1 MTRSSYRAARVAAG
15 TALILATSFVAVP
28 VGVVAAAGRS
38 PAKQDS
44 AKQASSQTKRVA
56 QQAAGRASENVL
68 LLLKAAC
75 PGQARTTAG
84 VACPPQAAVLAEL
97 KAGGAKVLSTT
108 TLVDSITALVSP
120 ALASALGSSRAIS
133 QVVPDTSL
141 SLGPVGAA
149 AASAPTPAASQAAA
163 PATASQLTAPASSP
177 SPKAK
182 PVLQAHAL
190 APASQ
195 ICGTRSDPELDP
207 EALQDINANPARA
220 MGIDGSGVTVAV
232 VADGLDPKNPDFVRN
247 AAYGQAGTPVI
258 AQYLDFSGDGTAAVT
273 DGAEAFGDASSIVAQ
288 GNTAYNLAQYVNPD
302 LSSAFPKNG
311 CWVKVVG
318 VAPGASLLVL
328 KVIGN
333 AQGAS
338 TSSIVQAVQYAVQHG
353 AKVINESLGSG
364 DFPDTALDVVRDV
377 DEAAVAA
384 GVTVVTSSG
393 DAGLTST
400 IGSPATDPDVISVGA
415 STNFRDYAQ
424 SDEGGFYNP
433 VVGNGTWLSN
443 NVAAFSSGGYSQ
455 SGATVDLVAP
465 GDSNWALCSTHP
477 KAYTGCADSFGGKD
491 IGIQSFGGTSEAAP
505 LTAAAAADVIQAY
518 ASTHGGTDP
527 SPALVKEILC
537 STATD
542 IDAPADEQGAGLLN
556 VLGAVKLAESL
567 PAAVTPTTTSTTTST
582 TTPGSPAATT
592 TTTTATTTTAATTS
606 TTTTPTSTTT
616 TAAAPALRVSP
627 DASRPGPSRLD
638 ASRPDVSRPD
648 VSRPDV
654 SRPDVSRQDAS
665 GLRPPSG
672 ALLIS
677 PNQVNVVGLPGATS
691 SQQVSLTNT
700 GSAAVTV
707 GLSTRALSH
716 KVYGTGVRE
725 FTMDPIAPTTN
736 MGAFPIWSGVSEV
749 YQTETFKVPAASGS
763 RLVFQTDYQ
772 DTGQSSLLHIA
783 LFDPSGTYAG
793 YSDPQGL
800 GDYGEVEVTNPAAG
814 QWTALFFTEQNGAL
828 KGGIG
833 TSGTVQWDATTWRYE
848 SAATV
853 SPSSLT
859 IAPGATAT
867 ASVSI
872 TDPRLAGDTSES
884 VVVSSPVGQTTVPV
898 TVRTT
903 IDVGAR
909 GGSFKG
915 VLTGG
920 NGRDGSEAETNTY
933 FFQVPPGETDLNTTI
948 ALGTDPNEHLIGFLV
963 SPGGQQLGY
972 SGNYTFVPSGSSAE
986 PKAAYGIVPGA
997 TPYVQMYVVAPQAG
1011 QWELVLQWTNP
1022 VTGNELTEP
1031 FSGSI
1036 QFNQVHASGK
1046 GLPSS
1051 PTATLAQGQTTFF
1064 QVDVSNSG
1072 VAPEAYFV
1080 DPRLDKTTTRTLT
1093 DLNPRNVADLI
1104 ELPLGA
1110 GLSYPLYLV
1119 PTGTTQLNA
1128 TLQRLAGTG
1137 TVSFDLNHT
1146 IGDPDVSPVVTA
1158 AGVSGSTGTA
1168 SQSVSLAAPEVSPGL
1183 WALNPQEV
1191 GPYPAGG
1198 APKTVALATVSAVT
1212 QAFDP
1217 AVRSNTDDLWQ
1228 VGFSFAHFHYLGPGQ
1243 SVAILVAIKPT
1254 APVGTYVQ
1262 GTLYIDDFT
1271 LDSFLPTGDVLPDA
1285 DEVAAVPYSYTVV
1298 APGGPIAP

>member
-1 MTRSSYRAARVAAG
+1 LPGDQDHYRTGTLQAITRSSYRAARLAAG
-15 TALILATSFVAVP
+15 TALILATSFVAQP
-28 VGVVAAAGRS
+28 IGVVAAAGRT
-38 PAKQDS
+38 PARQAN
-44 AKQASSQTKRVA
+44 AKQASNQAKRVA
-56 QQAAGRASENVL
+56 QQAGRASENVIL
-68 LLLKAAC
+68 LLRAAC
-75 PGQARTTAG
+75 PARARTTAG
-84 VACPPQAAVLAEL
+84 VACPAQAAVLAEL
-97 KAGGAKVLSTT
+97 KAGGASVLSST

-133 QVVPDTSL
+133 QVVPDTTL
-141 SLGPVGAA
+141 SLAPVGSATPIAA
-149 AASAPTPAASQAAA
+149 TPAASQVAA
-163 PATASQLTAPASSP
+163 PANSP
-177 SPKAK
+177 GPTAK
-182 PVLQAHAL
+182 PVLHAHAIV
-190 APASQ
+190 PASE

-207 EALQDINANPARA
+207 EALKDINANQARA
-220 MGIDGSGVTVAV
+220 IGIDGSGVTVAV
-232 VADGLDPKNPDFVRN
+232 VADGLDPTNADFVRN

-258 AQYLDFSGDGTAAVT
+258 TQYLDFSGDGTAATT

-288 GNTAYNLAQYVNPD
+288 GNKAYNLAEYVNPE
-302 LSSAFPKNG
+302 LGSAFPKSG
-311 CWVKVVG
+311 CWVKIVG

-333 AQGAS
+333 AQGAG

-364 DFPDTALDVVRDV
+364 DFPDTDLDVVRDA

-415 STNFRDYAQ
+415 TTNFRDYAQ

-443 NVAAFSSGGYSQ
+443 NVASFSSGGYSQ
-455 SGATVDLVAP
+455 SGGTVDLVAP
-465 GDSNWALCSTHP
+465 GDSNWALCSTDP
-477 KAYTGCADSFGGKD
+477 KRYTGCADSFAGKD
-491 IGIQSFGGTSEAAP
+491 IGVESFGGTSEAAP

-518 ASTHGGTDP
+518 SSTHGGVDP

-542 IDAPADEQGAGLLN
+542 IGSPAYEQGAGLLN

-567 PAAVTPTTTSTTTST
+567 PAPVAP
-582 TTPGSPAATT
+582 TT
-592 TTTTATTTTAATTS
+592 TTTTAPAVTTTTTVATTTS
-606 TTTTPTSTTT
+606 TSTTTT
-616 TAAAPALRVSP
+616 TAAASAVRVSP
-627 DASRPGPSRLD
+627 DAT
-638 ASRPDVSRPD
+638 RPD
-648 VSRPDV
+648 
-654 SRPDVSRQDAS
+654 ATA
-665 GLRPPSG
+665 LRPPSG
-672 ALLIS
+672 TLLIS

-691 SQQVSLTNT
+691 TQQVSLTNT
-700 GSAAVTV
+700 GSAATTV
-707 GLSTRALSH
+707 GLSTRTLSDRA
-716 KVYGTGVRE
+716 YDTGVRE
-725 FTMDPIAPTTN
+725 FTIDPVTPTTN
-736 MGAFPIWSGVSEV
+736 MGAFPIWSGVTEV
-749 YQTETFKVPAASGS
+749 YQTETFKVPAASNS
-763 RLVFQTDYQ
+763 RLVFDADYQ
-772 DTGQSSLLHIA
+772 DTGQSSVLHVA

-800 GDYGEVEVTNPAAG
+800 GDYGEVEVTNPPAG
-814 QWTALFFTEQNGAL
+814 RWTALFFTEQNGAV
-828 KGGIG
+828 KRGIG
-833 TSGTVQWDATTWRYE
+833 TSGTVQWDASTWRYT
-848 SAATV
+848 SAAAI

-867 ASVSI
+867 AAMSI

-884 VVVSSPVGQTTVPV
+884 IVVSSAGGQTTVPV

-903 IDVGAR
+903 IGVGPR
-909 GGSFKG
+909 GGTFKG

-920 NGRDGSEAETNTY
+920 NGRAGAEAETNTY
-933 FFQVPPGETDLNTTI
+933 FFQVPPGETDLNATV
-948 ALGTDPNEHLIGFLV
+948 ALGTDPSEHLVGFLV

-986 PKAAYGIVPGA
+986 PKATYSLVPGA
-997 TPYVQMYVVAPQAG
+997 TPYLQMYAVAPQTG

-1036 QFNQVHASGK
+1036 QFNQVRASGK
-1046 GLPSS
+1046 DLPSS
-1051 PTATLAQGQTTFF
+1051 PSAKLAQGQETFF
-1064 QVDVSNSG
+1064 QVDVANSG

-1080 DPRLDKTTTRTLT
+1080 DPRLDKTTTMTLP
-1093 DLNPRNVADLI
+1093 DLDPRNIADLI

-1110 GLSYPLYLV
+1110 GLSFPLYLV

-1128 TLQRLAGTG
+1128 TVQRLAGTG
-1137 TVSFDLNHT
+1137 TVLFDMNHT
-1146 IGDPDVSPVVTA
+1146 IGDPDVSPVVA
-1158 AGVSGSTGTA
+1158 AGGVSSSTGTNTE
-1168 SQSVSLAAPEVSPGL
+1168 SVSLTSPEVSPGL
-1183 WALNPQEV
+1183 WALNPEEA

-1198 APKTVALATVSAVT
+1198 APKEVALATVTAVT

-1217 AVRSNTDDLWQ
+1217 AVRSDTDDLWQ
-1228 VGFSFAHFHYLGPGQ
+1228 AGLTFSHFRYLGPGQ
-1243 SVAILVAIKPT
+1243 SVAVLIAIKPT
-1254 APVGTYVQ
+1254 APVGSVVT

-1271 LDSFLPTGDVLPDA
+1271 LDSFLQTGDVLPNA

>member
-1 MTRSSYRAARVAAG
+1 
-15 TALILATSFVAVP
+15 
-28 VGVVAAAGRS
+28 
-38 PAKQDS
+38 
-44 AKQASSQTKRVA
+44 
-56 QQAAGRASENVL
+56 VL
-68 LLLKAAC
+68 H
-75 PGQARTTAG
+75 
-84 VACPPQAAVLAEL
+84 
-97 KAGGAKVLSTT
+97 
-108 TLVDSITALVSP
+108 
-120 ALASALGSSRAIS
+120 
-133 QVVPDTSL
+133 
-141 SLGPVGAA
+141 
-149 AASAPTPAASQAAA
+149 
-163 PATASQLTAPASSP
+163 
-177 SPKAK
+177 
-182 PVLQAHAL
+182 AHAL

-195 ICGTRSDPELDP
+195 ICGTRSQPELDP
-207 EALQDINANPARA
+207 EALKDINANQARA

-258 AQYLDFSGDGTAAVT
+258 SQYLDFSGDGTAAKT

-288 GNTAYNLAQYVNPD
+288 GNKAYNLAQYVNPD
-302 LSSAFPKNG
+302 LASAFPKSG
-311 CWVKVVG
+311 CWVKIVG

-364 DFPDTALDVVRDV
+364 DFPDTDLDVVRDV

-415 STNFRDYAQ
+415 TTNFRDYAQ

-455 SGATVDLVAP
+455 SGGTVDLVAP
-465 GDSNWALCSTHP
+465 GDSNWALCSTDS
-477 KAYTGCADSFGGKD
+477 KLYTGCADTLGGKD
-491 IGIQSFGGTSEAAP
+491 NGIQSFGGTSEAAP

-518 ASTHGGTDP
+518 SSTHGGTDP

-542 IDAPADEQGAGLLN
+542 IDSPADEQGAGMLN
-556 VLGAVKLAESL
+556 VLGAVKLADSL
-567 PAAVTPTTTSTTTST
+567 PAAVAPTTTTT

-592 TTTTATTTTAATTS
+592 TTTIATTTSTS
-606 TTTTPTSTTT
+606 TTTTPAT
-616 TAAAPALRVSP
+616 PALRANP
-627 DASRPGPSRLD
+627 DGGGP
-638 ASRPDVSRPD
+638 
-648 VSRPDV
+648 
-654 SRPDVSRQDAS
+654 DAS

-677 PNQVNVVGLPGATS
+677 PSQVNVVGLPGATS

-716 KVYGTGVRE
+716 KVYDTGVRE
-725 FTMDPIAPTTN
+725 FTMDPVAPTTN

-763 RLVFQTDYQ
+763 RLIFDADYQ
-772 DTGQSSLLHIA
+772 DTGQNSVLHVA
-783 LFDPSGTYAG
+783 LYDPSGTYAG

-833 TSGTVQWDATTWRYE
+833 TSGTVQWDASTWRYE
-848 SAATV
+848 SAAAVT
-853 SPSSLT
+853 PSSLN

-872 TDPRLAGDTSES
+872 RDPRLAGDTSES
-884 VVVSSPVGQTTVPV
+884 VVVSSPGGRTTVPI

-903 IDVGAR
+903 IGVGAS

-920 NGRDGSEAETNTY
+920 NGRSGAEAETNTY
-933 FFQVPPGETDLNTTI
+933 FFQVPPDETDLKATI
-948 ALGTDPNEHLIGFLV
+948 ALGTDPNEHLVGFLV
-963 SPGGQQLGY
+963 SPEGQQLGY
-972 SGNYTFVPSGSSAE
+972 SGNYTIVPSGSSAE
-986 PKAAYGIVPGA
+986 PKAKYGLVPGP
-997 TPYVQMYVVAPQAG
+997 TPYVQMYAVAPQAG

-1036 QFNQVHASGK
+1036 QFNQVQASGK
-1046 GLPSS
+1046 GLPNAPS
-1051 PTATLAQGQTTFF
+1051 ATLAKGQTTYF

-1080 DPRLDKTTTRTLT
+1080 DPRLDKTTTMTLP

-1158 AGVSGSTGTA
+1158 AGVSGSTGTS
-1168 SQSVSLAAPEVSPGL
+1168 SQSVSLGSPEVSPGL

-1191 GPYPAGG
+1191 GPYAAGG
-1198 APKTVALATVSAVT
+1198 APRTVALATVTAVT

-1217 AVRSNTDDLWQ
+1217 AVRSDTDDLWQ
-1228 VGFSFAHFHYLGPGQ
+1228 VGLTFAHFSYLGPGQ
-1243 SVAILVAIKPT
+1243 SAHILLAIKP
-1254 APVGTYVQ
+1254 AAAVGTYVK

-1271 LDSFLPTGDVLPDA
+1271 LDSFLSSGDVLPDA

>member
-1 MTRSSYRAARVAAG
+1 MLSS
-15 TALILATSFVAVP
+15 
-28 VGVVAAAGRS
+28 
-38 PAKQDS
+38 
-44 AKQASSQTKRVA
+44 
-56 QQAAGRASENVL
+56 
-68 LLLKAAC
+68 
-75 PGQARTTAG
+75 
-84 VACPPQAAVLAEL
+84 
-97 KAGGAKVLSTT
+97 T
-108 TLVDSITALVSP
+108 TLVDSITAVVSP

-133 QVVPDTSL
+133 QVVPDTRL
-141 SLGPVGAA
+141 SLAPVGSATPIAA
-149 AASAPTPAASQAAA
+149 TPIAATPIAATPAASQVAA
-163 PATASQLTAPASSP
+163 PANSP
-177 SPKAK
+177 GPTAK
-182 PVLQAHAL
+182 PVLHAHAI

-207 EALQDINANPARA
+207 EALKDINANQARA
-220 MGIDGSGVTVAV
+220 IGIDGSGVTVAV
-232 VADGLDPKNPDFVRN
+232 VADGLDPTNPDFVRN

-258 AQYLDFSGDGTAAVT
+258 TQYLDFSGDGTAATT

-288 GNTAYNLAQYVNPD
+288 GNKAYNLAQYVNPD
-302 LSSAFPKNG
+302 LGSAFPKSG
-311 CWVKVVG
+311 CWVKIVG

-333 AQGAS
+333 AQGAT

-364 DFPDTALDVVRDV
+364 DFPDTALDVFRDA

-384 GVTVVTSSG
+384 GVTVVVSSG

-415 STNFRDYAQ
+415 TTNFRDYAQ

-443 NVAAFSSGGYSQ
+443 NVASFSSGGYSQ
-455 SGATVDLVAP
+455 SGGTVDLVAP
-465 GDSNWALCSTHP
+465 GDSNWALCSTDP
-477 KAYTGCADSFGGKD
+477 KRYTGCADSFKGKD
-491 IGIQSFGGTSEAAP
+491 IGVQSFGGTSEAAP

-518 ASTHGGTDP
+518 SRTHGGVDP
-527 SPALVKEILC
+527 SPAVVKEILC

-542 IDAPADEQGAGLLN
+542 IGSPAYEQGAGLLN

-567 PAAVTPTTTSTTTST
+567 PAPVAPTTTTTTAPAT
-582 TTPGSPAATT
+582 TTTTTGPAATT
-592 TTTTATTTTAATTS
+592 TTTVATTTSTS
-606 TTTTPTSTTT
+606 TTTT
-616 TAAAPALRVSP
+616 TAVPSPLRVSP
-627 DASRPGPSRLD
+627 DATSPD
-638 ASRPDVSRPD
+638 ATSPDATRPDATSPDATRPD
-648 VSRPDV
+648 ATKPD
-654 SRPDVSRQDAS
+654 ATA
-665 GLRPPSG
+665 LRPPSG
-672 ALLIS
+672 TLLIS

-691 SQQVSLTNT
+691 TQQVSLTNT
-700 GSAAVTV
+700 GSAAMTV
-707 GLSTRALSH
+707 GLSTRTLSH
-716 KVYGTGVRE
+716 KVYDNGVRE
-725 FTMDPIAPTTN
+725 FTIDPLTPTTN
-736 MGAFPIWSGVSEV
+736 MGAFPIWSGVTEV

-763 RLVFQTDYQ
+763 RLVFDADYQ
-772 DTGQSSLLHIA
+772 DTGQNSVLHVA

-800 GDYGEVEVTNPAAG
+800 GDYGEVEVTNPPAG
-814 QWTALFFTEQNGAL
+814 QWTALFFTEQNGAV

-833 TSGTVQWDATTWRYE
+833 TSGMVQWDASTWRYT
-848 SAATV
+848 SAAAI

-867 ASVSI
+867 AAMSI

-884 VVVSSPVGQTTVPV
+884 IVVSSAGGQTTVPV

-909 GGSFKG
+909 GGNFKG

-920 NGRDGSEAETNTY
+920 NGRAGVEAETNTY
-933 FFQVPPGETDLNTTI
+933 FFQVPPGETDLDATV
-948 ALGTDPNEHLIGFLV
+948 ALGSDPNEHLIGFMV

-972 SGNYTFVPSGSSAE
+972 SGNDTFVPSGSSAE
-986 PKAAYGIVPGA
+986 PKAAYTLVPGA
-997 TPYVQMYVVAPQAG
+997 TPYLQMYAVAPQAG

-1051 PTATLAQGQTTFF
+1051 ASARLAQGQTTFF
-1064 QVDVSNSG
+1064 QVDVANSG

-1080 DPRLDKTTTRTLT
+1080 DPRLDKTTTMTLP
-1093 DLNPRNVADLI
+1093 DLNPRNIADLL

-1128 TLQRLAGTG
+1128 TVQRLAGTG
-1137 TVSFDLNHT
+1137 NVSFDLDHF
-1146 IGDPDVSPVVTA
+1146 IGDPDVSPVVA
-1158 AGVSGSTGTA
+1158 AATVSGSTGTNTE
-1168 SQSVSLAAPEVSPGL
+1168 SVSLTSPEVSPGL
-1183 WALNPQEV
+1183 WPLAPKRSALSR
-1191 GPYPAGG
+1191 GG
-1198 APKTVALATVSAVT
+1198 APKEVALATVTAVT

-1217 AVRSNTDDLWQ
+1217 AVRSDTDDLWH
-1228 VGFSFAHFHYLGPGQ
+1228 VGISSSHFRYLGPGQ

-1254 APVGTYVQ
+1254 APVGTVVT

-1271 LDSFLPTGDVLPDA
+1271 LDFFSPTGDVLPDA

>member
-15 TALILATSFVAVP
+15 TALILATSFVAIP
-28 VGVVAAAGRS
+28 VGVVAAAGPLS
-38 PAKQDS
+38 AKQDS
-44 AKQASSQTKRVA
+44 AKQSSSQARLVA
-56 QQAAGRASENVL
+56 QHGVARASENVM

-75 PGQARTTAG
+75 PVQARTTAG

-108 TLVDSITALVSP
+108 TLVDSVTALVSP
-120 ALASALGSSRAIS
+120 ALASTLASSRAIS
-133 QVVPDTSL
+133 QVVPDTSVN
-141 SLGPVGAA
+141 LGTVGSATSSSVTSSSA
-149 AASAPTPAASQAAA
+149 TPSAPTPAVSHVAA
-163 PATASQLTAPASSP
+163 PAASTSP
-177 SPKAK
+177 GAK
-182 PVLQAHAL
+182 PVLHERGR
-190 APASQ
+190 APASE
-195 ICGTRSDPELDP
+195 ICGTRSQPELDP
-207 EALQDINANPARA
+207 EGLADVNANQARS

-232 VADGLDPKNPDFVRN
+232 VADGLDPTNPDFVRN

-258 AQYLDFSGDGTAAVT
+258 AQYLDFSGDGTAAAT

-288 GNTAYNLAQYVNPD
+288 GNKSYNLAEYVNPE
-302 LSSAFPKNG
+302 LSSAFPKSG

-333 AQGAS
+333 GQGAS

-364 DFPDTALDVVRDV
+364 DFPDTALDVVRDA

-415 STNFRDYAQ
+415 TTNFRDYAQ

-433 VVGNGTWLSN
+433 AVGNGTWLSN

-455 SGATVDLVAP
+455 SGGTVDLVAP
-465 GDSNWALCSTHP
+465 GDSNWALCSTNP
-477 KAYTGCADSFGGKD
+477 KAYTGCADNFGGKD

-518 ASTHGGTDP
+518 SSTHSGTDP
-527 SPALVKEILC
+527 SPALVKDILC

-542 IDAPADEQGAGLLN
+542 IDAPADEQGAGMLN

-567 PAAVTPTTTSTTTST
+567 PAAVPPTTTTT
-582 TTPGSPAATT
+582 TTPGAPAATT
-592 TTTTATTTTAATTS
+592 TTTTATTTS
-606 TTTTPTSTTT
+606 TSTTT
-616 TAAAPALRVSP
+616 TAVAPALRVSP
-627 DASRPGPSRLD
+627 G
-638 ASRPDVSRPD
+638 ASRPDASRA
-648 VSRPDV
+648 
-654 SRPDVSRQDAS
+654 DAS

-677 PNQVNVVGLPGATS
+677 PNQLNVVGLPGATS

-700 GSAAVTV
+700 GPAAVTV

-716 KVYGTGVRE
+716 KVHDTGVRE
-725 FTMDPIAPTTN
+725 FTMDPMTPTTN

-749 YQTETFKVPAASGS
+749 YQTETFRVPATSDS
-763 RLVFQTDYQ
+763 RLVFDVDYQ
-772 DTGQSSLLHIA
+772 DTGQNSLLHVA
-783 LFDPSGTYAG
+783 LYDPSGTYAG

-800 GDYGEVEVTNPAAG
+800 GDYGEIEVTNPPAG
-814 QWTALFFTEQNGAL
+814 VWTALFFTEQNGAL
-828 KGGIG
+828 KGGVG
-833 TSGTVQWDATTWRYE
+833 TSGTVQWDASTWRYE
-848 SAATV
+848 SAAAV

-867 ASVSI
+867 AAVSI
-872 TDPRLAGDTSES
+872 TDPRLAGDTTES
-884 VVVSSPVGQTTVPV
+884 VVVSSPGGQTTVPV

-909 GGSFKG
+909 GGLFKG

-963 SPGGQQLGY
+963 SPSGQQLGY

-986 PKAAYGIVPGA
+986 PKAAYGLVPGA
-997 TPYVQMYVVAPQAG
+997 TPYVQMYAVAPQAG

-1036 QFNQVHASGK
+1036 QFNQVQASGRA
-1046 GLPSS
+1046 LPSS
-1051 PTATLAQGQTTFF
+1051 PKATLAQGQTTFF
-1064 QVDVSNSG
+1064 QVDVANSG
-1072 VAPEAYFV
+1072 VAPEAYFL
-1080 DPRLDKTTTRTLT
+1080 DPRLDKTATMTLP

-1119 PTGTTQLNA
+1119 PTGTTQLDA
-1128 TLQRLAGTG
+1128 TLLRLAGTG
-1137 TVSFDLNHT
+1137 TVSFDMNHT
-1146 IGDPDVSPVVTA
+1146 IGDPDVSPLVAA
-1158 AGVSGSTGTA
+1158 AGVSGSTGTN
-1168 SQSVSLAAPEVSPGL
+1168 SQSVSLDAPEVSPGL

-1198 APKTVALATVSAVT
+1198 APKTVALATVSALT

-1217 AVRSNTDDLWQ
+1217 AVRSDTDDLWQ
-1228 VGFSFAHFHYLGPGQ
+1228 VGLSFTHFRYLGPGQ

-1271 LDSFLPTGDVLPDA
+1271 LDSFLSSGDVLPDA
-1285 DEVAAVPYSYTVV
+1285 DELAAVPYSYTVV

>member
-1 MTRSSYRAARVAAG
+1 MQSITRSSYRAARLAAG
-15 TALILATSFVAVP
+15 TALILATSLVALP
-28 VGVVAAAGRS
+28 AGTVAAAGRV
-38 PAKQDS
+38 PAKQGS
-44 AKQASSQTKRVA
+44 PKQASSQASSQASTKASGEAKQVA
-56 QQAAGRASENVL
+56 RQGGGRASENVL

-75 PGQARTTAG
+75 PARARTMAG

-97 KAGGAKVLSTT
+97 KAAGAKVLSST

-133 QVVPDTSL
+133 QVVPDASL
-141 SLGPVGAA
+141 RLGTVGSATP
-149 AASAPTPAASQAAA
+149 SAPA
-163 PATASQLTAPASSP
+163 PAPSHVAAQAKGS
-177 SPKAK
+177 SPKAA
-182 PVLQAHAL
+182 PVLHPLAV

-195 ICGTRSDPELDP
+195 IRGTRSHPELDP
-207 EALQDINANPARA
+207 EGLQDINANKARA

-232 VADGLDPKNPDFVRN
+232 LADGLDPKNPDFVRN
-247 AAYGQAGTPVI
+247 AAYGQAGSPVI
-258 AQYLDFSGDGTAAVT
+258 AQYLDFSGDGTPAPT

-288 GNTAYNLAQYVNPD
+288 GNKAYNLAQYVNPD
-302 LSSAFPKNG
+302 LSSAFPKSG

-364 DFPDTALDVVRDV
+364 DFPDTALDVVRDA

-400 IGSPATDPDVISVGA
+400 IGSPATDPNVISVGA
-415 STNFRDYAQ
+415 TTNFRDYAQ

-443 NVAAFSSGGYSQ
+443 NVASFSSGGYSQ
-455 SGATVDLVAP
+455 SGGTVDLVAP
-465 GDSNWALCSTHP
+465 GDSNWAVCSTNA
-477 KAYTGCADSFGGKD
+477 KLYTGCADTFGGKD
-491 IGIQSFGGTSEAAP
+491 IGIQSFGGTSEASP

-518 ASTHGGTDP
+518 SQTHGGTDP
-527 SPALVKEILC
+527 SPALVKQILC

-542 IDAPADEQGAGLLN
+542 IDSPADEQGAGMLN

-567 PAAVTPTTTSTTTST
+567 PAQV
-582 TTPGSPAATT
+582 TPGSTT
-592 TTTTATTTTAATTS
+592 TTTTAPTAPAATTS
-606 TTTTPTSTTT
+606 TTTATTSTTSTTSTTT
-616 TAAAPALRVSP
+616 TAAAPALRLSP
-627 DASRPGPSRLD
+627 DATGPD
-638 ASRPDVSRPD
+638 AT
-648 VSRPDV
+648 
-654 SRPDVSRQDAS
+654 
-665 GLRPPSG
+665 GLLPPSG
-672 ALLIS
+672 DLLIS
-677 PNQVNVVGLPGATS
+677 PSQVNVVGTPGATS
-691 SQQVSLTNT
+691 TQQVSLTNT
-700 GSAAVTV
+700 GAAAITV

-716 KVYGTGVRE
+716 KVYDTGVRE
-725 FTMDPIAPTTN
+725 FTMDPMTPTTN
-736 MGAFPIWSGVSEV
+736 LGAFPIWSGVSEV
-749 YQTETFKVPAASGS
+749 YQTETFEVPAATGS
-763 RLVFQTDYQ
+763 RLIFDADYQ
-772 DTGQSSLLHIA
+772 DTGQSSVLHVA

-800 GDYGEVEVTNPAAG
+800 GDYGEVEVTNPQAG
-814 QWTALFFTEQNGAL
+814 RWTALFFTEQNGAL
-828 KGGIG
+828 KGGTG
-833 TSGTVQWDATTWRYE
+833 TSGTVQWDASTWRYE
-848 SAATV
+848 GAAAV
-853 SPSSLT
+853 NPSSLT
-859 IAPGATAT
+859 IAPGATAAAT
-867 ASVSI
+867 VSI
-872 TDPRLAGDTSES
+872 TDPPLAGDTSES
-884 VVVSSPVGQTTVPV
+884 VVVSSPGGRTTVPV

-903 IDVGAR
+903 IDVGAS
-909 GGSFKG
+909 GGIFKG

-920 NGRDGSEAETNTY
+920 NGRDGAEAETNTY
-933 FFQVPPGETDLNTTI
+933 FFQVPAGETDLDATI
-948 ALGTDPNEHLIGFLV
+948 ALGSDPNEHLIGFLV
-963 SPGGQQLGY
+963 SPGGQQLAY

-986 PKAAYGIVPGA
+986 PKAAYGLVPGA
-997 TPYVQMYVVAPQAG
+997 TPYLQMYAVAPQAG

-1036 QFNQVHASGK
+1036 QFNQAHAGGK
-1046 GLPSS
+1046 SLPSS
-1051 PTATLAQGQTTFF
+1051 PSATLAQGQQTYF
-1064 QVDVSNSG
+1064 QVDVSNYG

-1080 DPRLDKTTTRTLT
+1080 DPRLDKTTTMTLP
-1093 DLNPRNVADLI
+1093 DLNPRNIADLI

-1128 TLQRLAGTG
+1128 KLQRLAGAG

-1146 IGDPDVSPVVTA
+1146 IGDPDVSPLVTA
-1158 AGVSGSTGTA
+1158 SGVSSSAGTN
-1168 SQSVSLAAPEVSPGL
+1168 SQSVSLSSPEVSPGL
-1183 WALNPQEV
+1183 WALNPGEV
-1191 GPYPAGG
+1191 GPYRAGG

-1217 AVRSNTDDLWQ
+1217 AVRSDTDDLWQ
-1228 VGFSFAHFHYLGPGQ
+1228 VGFGFSHFRYLSPGQ
-1243 SVAILVAIKPT
+1243 SVAILVDIKPT